1 MVLSPLRACV
11 VLTAFFSPVLAC
23 AQVAEMPTPTSFKPG
38 DQWVWRQIDNRTKL
52 EEGKPSRTVILDD
65 GIMYFSYGNSRATL
79 SAALMG
85 KPATQQW
92 RQWPLEVGKKWT
104 HNEDWQ
110 RADGV
115 TGNTQA
121 QVEVTAYEAVEVP
134 AGKFMAFKIEHKG
147 FFSNSRGNRGQQVDT
162 FWYSPEVFADVK
174 MVRNDGYNMY
184 TRELVSFKRG
194 TP

>member
-1 MVLSPLRACV
+1 MLSSLRTFF
-11 VLTAFFSPVLAC
+11 VLTASLLPLLAA
-23 AQVAEMPTPTSFKPG
+23 AQVAEMPAPDSFKPG
-38 DQWVWRQIDNRTKL
+38 DEWVWRQIDTRTKL
-52 EEGKPSRTVILDD
+52 EEGKPSRTVVLDD
-65 GIMYFSYGNSRATL
+65 GILYFSYGNSRVKVL
-79 SAALMG
+79 DGLRG
-85 KPATQQW
+85 RPATQQW

-104 HNEDWQ
+104 HNEDWR

-147 FFSNSRGNRGQQVDT
+147 FFTNSRGNRGQQVDT
-162 FWYSPEVFADVK
+162 YWYAPEALADVK
-174 MVRNDGYNMY
+174 WIRNDGYNMY
-184 TRELVSFKRG
+184 TRELISYKRA

>member
-1 MVLSPLRACV
+1 MPLPARTFFTF
-11 VLTAFFSPVLAC
+11 TATLLPLLAAAQIAQMPVPEA
-23 AQVAEMPTPTSFKPG
+23 FKPG
-38 DQWVWRQIDNRTKL
+38 DQWVWRQIDNRTKM
-52 EEGKPSRTVILDD
+52 EEGKPSRTVVLDD
-65 GIMYFSYGNSRATL
+65 GIVYFSYGNSRAKI
-79 SAALMG
+79 SDGLMG
-85 KPATQQW
+85 RPATQQW

-147 FFSNSRGNRGQQVDT
+147 FFTNSRGNRGQQVDT
-162 FWYSPEVFADVK
+162 FWYAPEALADVK
-174 MVRNDGYNMY
+174 LIRNDGYNMY
-184 TRELVSFKRG
+184 TRELVSYKRG

>member
-1 MVLSPLRACV
+1 MPLPVRTFFA
-11 VLTAFFSPVLAC
+11 LTASFLPLLAA
-23 AQVAEMPTPTSFKPG
+23 AQVAEMPAPEAFKPG

-52 EEGKPSRTVILDD
+52 EEGKPTRTVVLND
-65 GIMYFSYGNSRATL
+65 GILNFSYGNSQTKILDGLIGR
-79 SAALMG
+79 
-85 KPATQQW
+85 PATQQW

-104 HNEDWQ
+104 HNEDWR

-121 QVEVTAYEAVEVP
+121 QVEVTAYEEVDVP

-147 FFSNSRGNRGQQVDT
+147 FFNNSRGNRGQQIDT
-162 FWYSPEVFADVK
+162 FWYAPEALADVK
-174 MVRNDGYNMY
+174 LIRNDGYNMY
-184 TRELVSFKRG
+184 TRELMSYKRG